1 MGLDKA
7 FLDQISDTKPGKNN
21 LITDVPGVTVGH
33 QTIITDRLKTGV
45 TAIIP
50 TPDNIFE
57 HKLAAAGHVINGFG
71 KSTGLTQVD
80 ELGTLETPIVLTNT
94 LSVGV
99 GYNYLVKKALSENPE
114 IGLSTGTVDPLVME
128 CNDGAVNNIR
138 DLGVTE
144 NDVAQAFSNSGQ
156 QFEEGCVGGGTGM
169 CCYDLK
175 GGIGS
180 ASRQIEIDGQAFTM
194 GVLVMSNYGSV
205 SDLDIY
211 DHQVGHKISQLP
223 EYHKRDEDG
232 SIITVIATDI
242 PFDPRQLKRIAKR
255 SSVGITRT
263 GSFIGNDS
271 GEITLAFSTANKIEH
286 SPKSQL
292 STQQA
297 ISDDQMDRYFRM
309 TVSVVEEAILSSLVH
324 AKTTIDRKGQQ
335 RLSLSAALA
344 KVRDQA
350 DENTNDVAE
359 LRSMLGL
366 A

>member
-1 MGLDKA
+1 MGLNKA
-7 FLDQISDTKPGKNN
+7 FLDRISDTKPGKNN
-21 LITDVPGVTVGH
+21 LITDVPGVTVGQH
-33 QTIITDRLKTGV
+33 TIITERLKTGV
-45 TAIIP
+45 TVVVP
-50 TPDNIFE
+50 TMDNIFE
-57 HKLAAAGHVINGFG
+57 HKLAAAGQVINGFG
-71 KSTGLTQVD
+71 KSTGLVQVE

-99 GYNYLVKKALSENPE
+99 GYNYLVKKALAENEE
-114 IGLSTGTVDPLVME
+114 IGLATGTVNPVVME

-144 NDVAQAFSNSGQ
+144 EDFARAFADCGEC
-156 QFEEGCVGGGTGM
+156 FEEGCVGGGTGM

-180 ASRQIEIDGQAFTM
+180 ASRQIEIDGQTFTM
-194 GVLVMSNYGSV
+194 GALVMSNYGYV

-232 SIITVIATDI
+232 SIITIIATDI
-242 PFDPRQLKRIAKR
+242 PFNSRQLKRIAKR

-286 SPKSQL
+286 SPKQQL
-292 STQQA
+292 SMQKA

-309 TVSVVEEAILSSLVH
+309 TVAVVEEAILSSLVH

-335 RLSLSAALA
+335 RLSLADALA
-344 KVRDQA
+344 KVQLQA
-350 DENTNDVAE
+350 QGTDSDVAE
-359 LRSMLGL
+359 LQKMLGL
-366 A
+366 I

>member
-1 MGLDKA
+1 MGLNKP
-7 FLDQISDTKPGKNN
+7 FLDQISQTKPGKNN

-33 QTIITDRLKTGV
+33 QTLVTDRLKTGV

-50 TPDNIFE
+50 AKNNVFE

-71 KSTGLTQVD
+71 KSTGLVQVE

-99 GYNYLVKKALSENPE
+99 AYNYLVKKGLAENPE
-114 IGLSTGTVDPLVME
+114 IGLKTGTINPMVME

-144 NDVAQAFSNSGQ
+144 DDVAQAFSNAGKT
-156 QFEEGCVGGGTGM
+156 FAEGCVGGGTGM

-180 ASRQIEIDGQAFTM
+180 ASRQIEIDGQTFTL
-194 GVLVMSNYGSV
+194 GALVMSNYGYV

-211 DHQVGHKISQLP
+211 DHQLGNKISQLP
-223 EYHKRDEDG
+223 EYNKRDEDG

-271 GEITLAFSTANKIEH
+271 GEITLAFSTANQIEH
-286 SPKSQL
+286 SPKQQL
-292 STQQA
+292 MTRQA

-309 TVSVVEEAILSSLVH
+309 TVSAVEEAILSSLVH
-324 AKTTIDRKGQQ
+324 AKTTIDRKGQE
-335 RLSLSAALA
+335 RLSLTDALT
-344 KVRDQA
+344 KVQKQASGRD
-350 DENTNDVAE
+350 EDVATLQE
-359 LRSMLGL
+359 KLGL
-366 A
+366 L